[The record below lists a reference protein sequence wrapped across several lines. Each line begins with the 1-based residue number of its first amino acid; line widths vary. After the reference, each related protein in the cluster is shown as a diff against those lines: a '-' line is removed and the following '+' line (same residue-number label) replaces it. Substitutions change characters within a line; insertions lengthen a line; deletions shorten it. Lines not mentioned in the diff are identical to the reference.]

1 MSEGLAGMVISYER
15 LWVLLQARKI
25 TKKDLA
31 KRAGISDSTIR
42 VMTRGGNV
50 SLDVLGKI
58 CTALRVDLGDIA
70 SFVDV

>member
-1 MSEGLAGMVISYER
+1 MVISYQKLWKTLER
-15 LWVLLQARKI
+15 RKM

-31 KRAGISDSTIR
+31 RRAGISDSTIR

>member
-1 MSEGLAGMVISYER
+1 MVITYQK
-15 LWVLLQARKI
+15 LWVLLRERNM

-31 KRAGISDSTIR
+31 LRAGISDSTVR

-50 SLDVLGKI
+50 SLEVLGKI

>member
-1 MSEGLAGMVISYER
+1 MVISYQR
-15 LWVLLQARKI
+15 LWDLLKERKL
-25 TKKDLA
+25 TKKELA
-31 KRAGISDSTIR
+31 KRAGISDSTLR

-58 CTALRVDLGDIA
+58 CTALRVDIGDVA

>member
-1 MSEGLAGMVISYER
+1 MVITYQK
-15 LWVLLQARKI
+15 LWVLLRERNM

-31 KRAGISDSTIR
+31 LRAGLSDSTVR

-50 SLDVLGKI
+50 SLEVLGKI